1 MPMAQSYRNIT
12 PEAARRIKLIMADV
26 DGTLN
31 TGGDELSPA
40 VRDVIDGLQKQGIII
55 GLVSGRTDPLLV
67 RMATDLGIGGPLIS
81 ENGAVARLTPDGG
94 LVDLGFSRRPALE
107 ALEQL
112 KARYPGRILEREDN
126 SERLIDVVFW
136 ADGIPAGEL
145 KKGLKGVQLLDSTYI
160 LHLMP
165 KGIDKGKTL
174 LKLLGRINPGKLVKG
189 EVLVAGDSMTDL
201 SLFKL
206 FPLSILIPNPNIPA
220 ADSRILRKSSMYIS
234 DHEAGEGFVEVA
246 SHIINV
252 RT

>member
-1 MPMAQSYRNIT
+1 MARSYRSIT
-12 PEAARRIKLIMADV
+12 PEVSRRIRLIMADV

-31 TGGDELSPA
+31 TGGDDVSPR
-40 VRDVIDGLQKQGIII
+40 VRDVIKGLQDRGIML

-67 RMATDLGIGGPLIS
+67 KMAGMLNIGGPLIG
-81 ENGAVARLTPDGG
+81 ENGAVARLSPDSG
-94 LVDLGFSRRPALE
+94 LVDLGYSRRPALE

-112 KARYPGRILEREDN
+112 KARYPGRVREREDN

-136 ADGIPAGEL
+136 ADGITSEEL
-145 KKGLKGVQLLDSTYI
+145 KQGLQDVQLLDSTYI
-160 LHLMP
+160 LHLMS

-174 LKLLGRINPGKLVKG
+174 LRLLGQIDGGKIRAD

-206 FPLSILIPNPNIPA
+206 FPISVLIPNPHIPA
-220 ADSRILRKSSMYIS
+220 ADRKILLKAAAYKS

-246 SHIINV
+246 AHIINV